1 MGKSKQKEVKPEAVE
16 EVRAMEE
23 TPQGVTVGMGV
34 YKPIPRFRG
43 NCKNC

>member
-1 MGKSKQKEVKPEAVE
+1 MGKNKQKEVKPDVDT
-16 EVRAMEE
+16 EVKTVEE
-23 TPQGVTVGMGV
+23 TPQGVTVGKGV